1 VSGLNTSKHARLA
14 TVVVPPTTFPPVVN
28 PVVVPGTMH
37 NICVPVTG
45 GVMVLTAVLP
55 ERIVRNVVG
64 AIVAAAVNVTGFG

>member
-1 VSGLNTSKHARLA
+1 
-14 TVVVPPTTFPPVVN
+14 VN